1 MENKNK
7 TAGSLNNLLENLYV
21 VILVFYPLRH
31 ISWGIDLWDT
41 GYNYANFTYMGTE
54 HMDPMWLFSTYLA
67 TAVGHLIT
75 KLPNAGSLM
84 GMNLYTGLF
93 VSLLALIGYLFSTRT
108 LKMPA
113 WAAFAGEMAAISLCW
128 CPTALLYNYLTYV
141 LFLGAVIFLYFGL
154 TKERKG
160 FLIAAGVCLGTNVF
174 VRFSNLPEA
183 AMIVAVW
190 AWDALAACPPHA
202 RSDGGAKKVRERG
215 GRPAAGNGQA
225 EAKTSGF
232 LGRTL
237 AHTGWCLSGYLAA
250 LFVWLGHIGLKYGLG
265 EYITG
270 IGRLFAMT
278 DEATDYTAKSMLMG
292 VVGTYVENLY
302 WVLRIGVIIVFGM
315 VVCGLIGQ
323 ITKILSRDLS
333 NQKSAA
339 LSDMGKRTRVFSA
352 LFSAA
357 LGAAMLVWLYRRGFC
372 SFAFYSY
379 DSILRPGILFL
390 MLTMLTALIR
400 ILHPG
405 AAKEEKLLSGL
416 LLLVVLLTS
425 IGSNNGVYP
434 SMNNLFLAAP
444 YTLWEAYRFFRLP
457 FEKKLY
463 PDKKKENLTVIIF
476 SAPAKAVLAAFLLMC
491 AVQFG
496 GFGLDF
502 VFAEAT
508 GVQDISG
515 TVENNEILRNIK
527 MSPDKA
533 EAMTGLTAYVK
544 ENGLQGQE
552 VILYGQIP
560 SLSYYL
566 QMPSAFNPWSDL
578 ASYDIEVMAN
588 KMAQLSGETPV
599 IIVGDSY
606 DLWEEGRVTATVND
620 GTSSENALKI
630 QEDPKWELIV
640 GFMEENG
647 YRLAFQNEKFALYRA
662 E

>member
-1 MENKNK
+1 
-7 TAGSLNNLLENLYV
+7 
-21 VILVFYPLRH
+21 
-31 ISWGIDLWDT
+31 
-41 GYNYANFTYMGTE
+41 
-54 HMDPMWLFSTYLA
+54 
-67 TAVGHLIT
+67 
-75 KLPNAGSLM
+75 
-84 GMNLYTGLF
+84 
-93 VSLLALIGYLFSTRT
+93 
-108 LKMPA
+108 
-113 WAAFAGEMAAISLCW
+113 
-128 CPTALLYNYLTYV
+128 
-141 LFLGAVIFLYFGL
+141 
-154 TKERKG
+154 
-160 FLIAAGVCLGTNVF
+160 
-174 VRFSNLPEA
+174 
-183 AMIVAVW
+183 
-190 AWDALAACPPHA
+190 
-202 RSDGGAKKVRERG
+202 
-215 GRPAAGNGQA
+215 
-225 EAKTSGF
+225 
-232 LGRTL
+232 
-237 AHTGWCLSGYLAA
+237 
-250 LFVWLGHIGLKYGLG
+250 
-265 EYITG
+265 
-270 IGRLFAMT
+270 
-278 DEATDYTAKSMLMG
+278 
-292 VVGTYVENLY
+292 
-302 WVLRIGVIIVFGM
+302 
-315 VVCGLIGQ
+315 
-323 ITKILSRDLS
+323 
-333 NQKSAA
+333 
-339 LSDMGKRTRVFSA
+339 VFSA

-578 ASYDIEVMAN
+578 ASYDIEVMEN
-588 KMAQLSGETPV
+588 KMAQLNGETPV

-606 DLWEEGRVTATVND
+606 DLWEEGRVTGAVNE